1 MALFLTP
8 NFWSC
13 GRLLFGVG
21 VFGRLLFGM
30 GKFGSLQG
38 CVRVAP
44 HLGMFGRLLGCV
56 RVASQRV
63 ANPVGC

>member
-1 MALFLTP
+1 MALLALFLTP

-13 GRLLFGVG
+13 
-21 VFGRLLFGM
+21 GRLLFGM

-38 CVRVAP
+38 CVRVVP

-56 RVASQRV
+56 RVAPQLLADS
-63 ANPVGC
+63 VGC